1 MNVISGLWKLGNM
14 NLMSTPTTNVSGPRS
29 IIDAQSGDL
38 LGASAWVIVTQAM
51 IQHFSLASLDDD
63 PMHTDP
69 DWAATKGPFES
80 TVAYGFQTMSLLT
93 HMFHSATA
101 SGAARDPQTEGYFL
115 NLGFDRMRL
124 VAPVP
129 VNARLR
135 GVFWL
140 KGKHVD
146 EAGRLRISI
155 EVEVEIEGGERPALV
170 GTWLSVWAPPE
181 SASP

>member
-1 MNVISGLWKLGNM
+1 
-14 NLMSTPTTNVSGPRS
+14 MSVSGPRS
-29 IIDAQSGDL
+29 ITDAKPGDL
-38 LGASAWVIVTQAM
+38 LGVSEWVTVTQNM

-69 DWAATKGPFES
+69 AWARNKGPFES

-93 HMFHSATA
+93 HMFHSATT
-101 SGAARDPQTEGYFL
+101 SEAAREPETEGYFL

-135 GVFWL
+135 GVFHF
-140 KGKHVD
+140 KDKHVD
-146 EAGRLRISI
+146 DAGRLRIAI
-155 EVEVEIEGGERPALV
+155 DVEVEIEASERPALV

-181 SASP
+181 ASSL

>member
-1 MNVISGLWKLGNM
+1 
-14 NLMSTPTTNVSGPRS
+14 MSIPTMSVSGPRS
-29 IIDAQSGDL
+29 ITDAKPGDL
-38 LGASAWVIVTQAM
+38 LGVSEWVTVTQNM

-69 DWAATKGPFES
+69 EWALNKGPFES

-101 SGAARDPQTEGYFL
+101 SEAAREPETEGYFL

-135 GVFWL
+135 GVFHF
-140 KGKHVD
+140 KDKHVD
-146 EAGRLRISI
+146 DAGRLRIAI
-155 EVEVEIEGGERPALV
+155 DVEVEIEASERPALV
-170 GTWLSVWAPPE
+170 GTWLSVWAPPV
-181 SASP
+181 ASSL

>member
-1 MNVISGLWKLGNM
+1 
-14 NLMSTPTTNVSGPRS
+14 MSVSGPRS
-29 IIDAQSGDL
+29 IADAVPGAL
-38 LGASAWVIVTQAM
+38 LGVSAWVTVTQAM
-51 IQHFSLASLDDD
+51 IAHFSLASLDDD

-69 DWAATKGPFES
+69 EWAATKGPFES

-101 SGAARDPQTEGYFL
+101 SDAARDPETEGYFL

-135 GVFWL
+135 GVFRF
-140 KGKHVD
+140 KGKHFD

-155 EVEVEIEGGERPALV
+155 DVEVEIEGGDRPALV

-181 SASP
+181 SASA

>member
-1 MNVISGLWKLGNM
+1 MSIPFMNDCGA
-14 NLMSTPTTNVSGPRS
+14 RS
-29 IIDAQSGDL
+29 IIDALPGDH
-38 LGASAWVIVTQAM
+38 LGTSAWVVVTQNM

-69 DWAATKGPFES
+69 QWARSKGPFDS
-80 TVAYGFQTMSLLT
+80 TVVYGFQTMSLLT

-101 SGAARDPQTEGYFL
+101 SDAAREPEEEGYFL

-135 GVFWL
+135 GVFHF
-140 KGKHVD
+140 KEKRTD
-146 EAGRLRISI
+146 DAGRTRLAID
-155 EVEVEIEGGERPALV
+155 VTVEIEGSDRPALV

-181 SASP
+181 TGVVAIG